1 MQIFLERLRQ
11 GELQAYSWLLADC
24 VLRVI
29 CNMPLNGAPHEV
41 NVQFHQALVIMKIH
55 RHGGLRKKLFDSDM
69 SVPPVA
75 RGIGSD
81 VVTIAWLEDGRKM
94 IRSDPRKGSHGMHYL
109 RQKWFGYSI
118 FVRSDEPSLGVASG
132 SAGWC

>member
-75 RGIGSD
+75 RGVGSD

-109 RQKWFGYSI
+109 QQRWSGFSI
-118 FVRSDEPSLGVASG
+118 LFRVVELVNDQAGAGTG
-132 SAGWC
+132 SC